1 MTMYL
6 KINNLSYIY
15 NKQVFLYPDYLF
27 NKGIT
32 IISGESGKGKS
43 TLFRLLS
50 KSIKPYSGFISWND
64 KNIEEYDT
72 VNYLY
77 SILSIVFQGAI
88 LSYYFTLREY
98 IALLIIHE
106 DNRRELAEFYLNALD
121 LYYLLDMSILHCSG
135 GEKYKIA
142 LFLSLLKNV
151 PILLLDE
158 PTSYLDRNYGI
169 MVLSLL
175 KTINDKVIVIISHD
189 QLFFENFDSFQYYYL

>member
-1 MTMYL
+1 MYL
-6 KINNLSYIY
+6 KIHNLSYIY
-15 NKQVFLYPDYLF
+15 NKEVFVYYDYCF
-27 NKGIT
+27 NRGIT

-43 TLFRLLS
+43 TLFRLLI
-50 KSIKPYSGFISWND
+50 KSIKPYTGFISWND

-72 VNYLY
+72 FQYLD

-88 LSYYFTLREY
+88 ISYYFTLREY

-106 DNRRELAEFYLNALD
+106 DQRRELAEFYLDVLG

-151 PILLLDE
+151 PLLLLDE
-158 PTSYLDRNYGI
+158 PTSYLDRNYSI
-169 MVLSLL
+169 MVFSLL
-175 KTINDKVIVIISHD
+175 KKINDKVILIITHD
-189 QLFFENFDSFQYYYL
+189 QLFFEKTDTLQYYYL

>member
-1 MTMYL
+1 MYL
-6 KINNLSYIY
+6 KIHNLSYIY
-15 NKQVFLYPDYLF
+15 NKEVFVYHDYCF
-27 NKGIT
+27 NRGIT

-43 TLFRLLS
+43 TLFRLLI
-50 KSIKPYSGFISWND
+50 KSIKPYTGFISWND

-72 VNYLY
+72 FQYLD

-88 LSYYFTLREY
+88 ISYYFTLREY

-106 DNRRELAEFYLNALD
+106 DQRRELAEFYLDVLG

-151 PILLLDE
+151 PLLLLDE
-158 PTSYLDRNYGI
+158 PTSYLDRNYSI
-169 MVLSLL
+169 MVFSLL
-175 KTINDKVIVIISHD
+175 KKINDKVILIITHD
-189 QLFFENFDSFQYYYL
+189 QLFFEKTDTLQYYYL